1 MFIEFYRFYGEARI
15 GEAFYS
21 EITEP
26 DRPDDGGR
34 REETIAPMRLHD
46 EAGRIPWRDNC

>member
-1 MFIEFYRFYGEARI
+1 MFIEFYRLHGDAITGEAL
-15 GEAFYS
+15 FS

-26 DRPDDGGR
+26 DRWRDDGR

-46 EAGRIPWRDNC
+46 EAGRIPWQDNC

>member
-1 MFIEFYRFYGEARI
+1 MFIEAYRLRGETIAGEAL
-15 GEAFYS
+15 YS

-26 DRPDDGGR
+26 DRRKGGGS

-46 EAGRIPWRDNC
+46 EAGRIPWQDNC